1 MLHALKLNALSSSS
15 KPRGFGRVLS
25 RGLLL
30 SAAGTFVF
38 VAMIMT
44 IRLSTSMDGQLRSGG
59 TNRAVGPAPICG
71 HSGDTLVRVP
81 PNWTTFTPPDAGTT
95 YVDPVFG
102 CTLKRLTNSSLEE
115 TLPDGTHPSLM
126 NYYSTFSPIN
136 ATDTMLLVF
145 SNNGAWRLKDT
156 DGKTVVPAANMPPM
170 NNGHPIWDAADGR
183 VLYYTFQN
191 ALYSGTVSG
200 NSVRGEALHIF
211 GEYRGI
217 VSPDAA
223 DLSQDGDHIALVG
236 QNPNST
242 MDIFVWSLRRQEKS
256 SVYTTACTL
265 AGDITATVQPGC
277 VHKLQLTGN
286 NLLSIE
292 FAANG
297 SGTEQGLRLW
307 NGSELVPLQNQTSH
321 YDTGY
326 DLSGNSIY
334 VSMGNSWSLNGISS
348 PCPSGWGLDVRLLEE
363 LHSAQCL
370 LDQQPSWH
378 ISYRGSVSQPW
389 IAISFFDTRP
399 SGPEFYGINKH
410 FQAPSATNW
419 QLYEDEIILARI
431 DANNNHGLI
440 YRLAHARSRSVE
452 GYWSQPHAAISRDG
466 KYVIFTS
473 NMANPNGCPA
483 SMYVGNECSD
493 VYLIRVQ

>member
-1 MLHALKLNALSSSS
+1 MLHALKLNAPPSSSE
-15 KPRGFGRVLS
+15 PRRFGRALS
-25 RGLLL
+25 HGLLL
-30 SAAGTFVF
+30 SATGILLVA
-38 VAMIMT
+38 AMILT
-44 IRLSTSMDGQLRSGG
+44 IRFSTSMDGQPRSVRA
-59 TNRAVGPAPICG
+59 NIAVGSAPICG
-71 HSGDTLVRVP
+71 HSGDNLVRVP
-81 PNWTTFTPPDAGTT
+81 PNWTTFVPPDAGKT

-102 CTLKRLTNSSLEE
+102 CMVKRLTNSSLEE
-115 TLPDGTHPSLM
+115 TLSDGTHPSFM
-126 NYYSTFSPIN
+126 NYYSTFSPMN
-136 ATDTMLLVF
+136 ATDTMLLVS
-145 SNNGAWRLKDT
+145 SNNGALRLKDT

-170 NNGHPIWDAADGR
+170 NNGHPVWDAADGK
-183 VLYYTFQN
+183 VFYYTFQN

-200 NSVRGEALHIF
+200 NSVRGRALHSF

-223 DLSQDGDHIALVG
+223 DLSQDGDHIVLVG

-242 MDIFVWSLRRQEKS
+242 MDIFVWSLRGQEKS
-256 SVYTTACTL
+256 SVYTTTCTL
-265 AGDITATVQPGC
+265 AGNITATVQPGC
-277 VHKLQLTGN
+277 LHKLQLTAN
-286 NLLSIE
+286 NMLSVE

-307 NGSELVPLQNQTSH
+307 DGSRLLALQNQTSH

-334 VSMGNSWSLNGISS
+334 VSMGNSWSLNGISN
-348 PCPSGWGLDVRLLEE
+348 PCPSGWGLDVRRLEE

-389 IAISFFDTRP
+389 IAISFFDTRT
-399 SGPEFYGINKH
+399 SGPEFYGSNKN
-410 FQAPSATNW
+410 FEAPSANNW
-419 QLYEDEIILARI
+419 QLYEDEIVLARI
-431 DANNNHGLI
+431 DANNDYGLI

-473 NMANPNGCPA
+473 NMAHPNGCPA
-483 SMYVGNECSD
+483 SMHVGNECSD
-493 VYLIRVQ
+493 VYLIEVQ

>member
-1 MLHALKLNALSSSS
+1 M
-15 KPRGFGRVLS
+15 
-25 RGLLL
+25 
-30 SAAGTFVF
+30 
-38 VAMIMT
+38 
-44 IRLSTSMDGQLRSGG
+44 
-59 TNRAVGPAPICG
+59 
-71 HSGDTLVRVP
+71 
-81 PNWTTFTPPDAGTT
+81 PPDTGKA
-95 YVDPVFG
+95 YSDPVFG
-102 CTLKRLTNSSLEE
+102 CELKRLTNGSIEE

-126 NYYSTFSPIN
+126 SYYSTLSPMN

-145 SNNGAWRLKDT
+145 SNDGTWRIKDT
-156 DGKTVVPAANMPPM
+156 DGTTVVPAVNMPPM
-170 NNGHPIWDAADGR
+170 NNGHPVWDAADGR
-183 VLYYTFQN
+183 VFYYTIQN
-191 ALYSGTVSG
+191 ALYSGTVSA
-200 NSVRGEALHIF
+200 NSVRPKALRIF

-236 QNPNST
+236 RNPNST
-242 MDIFVWSLRRQEKS
+242 MDIFVWSLRLHEKS
-256 SVYTTACTL
+256 SVYTTTCTCE
-265 AGDITATVQPGC
+265 GSITTTLQPGC
-277 VHKLQLTGN
+277 VHKLQLTAN
-286 NLLSIE
+286 NMLSIE

-307 NGSELVPLQNQTSH
+307 NGNRLLPLQNQTSH

-334 VSMGNSWSLNGISS
+334 VSMGNSWSLNGLSN
-348 PCPSGWGLDVRLLEE
+348 PCPSGWGLDVRPTEK

-378 ISYRGSVSQPW
+378 ISYRGGVSQPW
-389 IAISFFDTRP
+389 IAISFFDSRP
-399 SGPEFYGINKH
+399 SGPEFYGSNQN
-410 FQAPSATNW
+410 FEAPSATNW

-431 DANNNHGLI
+431 DANNNYGLI
-440 YRLAHARSRSVE
+440 YRLAHARSRSAE

-466 KYVIFTS
+466 KYVVFTS

-483 SMYVGNECSD
+483 GMHVGNECSD